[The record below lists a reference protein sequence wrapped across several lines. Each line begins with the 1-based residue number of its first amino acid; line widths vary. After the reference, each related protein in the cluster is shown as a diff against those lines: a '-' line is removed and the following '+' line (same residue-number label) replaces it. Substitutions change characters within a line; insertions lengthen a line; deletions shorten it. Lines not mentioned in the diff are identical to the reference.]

1 MFHNPQVVPEKMK
14 FETEHQRT
22 SRNEES
28 KSEIEGI
35 LREDWAGTNTTQF
48 LLTDWRSSSST
59 SFDKTAVLEGKT

>member
-1 MFHNPQVVPEKMK
+1 MFHDPHVVPEKMK

-35 LREDWAGTNTTQF
+35 LHEDWADLYTTQF

-59 SFDKTAVLEGKT
+59 FFDKTAVLGGRT